1 MTGIEEAQ
9 GLPKKVIF
17 QNILVYVL
25 PIIVFIT
32 QTLITGSIPPRIR
45 SEYFFS
51 PLFILYVVLSVV
63 APLGII
69 AVCGIFIKK
78 NIGGPNA
85 VEVVNKISV
94 LFLRI
99 TIVVPG
105 LLGFTLPVFAFD
117 HTGETFFHALACVMQ
132 LFGSVGLGGL
142 LGYVF
147 FMPSFEKFLSFV
159 PFESQYMALPLRVN
173 MFLLGLLTIL
183 GTISMCLGPILLVS
197 EVAEGIDLTA
207 YILTRV
213 LPVAAIATVL
223 GSIAYNI
230 SIRHVTAHIQKIT
243 DTTYLLA
250 KGDYTLER
258 RLEVTNRNELGL
270 LVNDMNMLIDGMRD
284 IIANIESS
292 VQETRGTAST
302 LTSNIEHSETQVQAV
317 VDSVSHV
324 KNEMINQSAS
334 VEETQATIDSIA
346 RTMDQLNRN
355 IENQAASVVQ
365 SSAAI
370 EQMVANI
377 RSVTAILEKN
387 KAAVNQLFKA
397 ALDGQQSIES
407 AVSTSRQIYQES
419 EGLLET
425 NDVIKHIAEQ
435 TNMLAMNAAIEA
447 AHAGEAGRGFAVVAD
462 EIRKLAEDSSAQSLI
477 ISTRLQELGQSIN
490 DVSNNTLEIEKLFT
504 SIYELAESVQNQ
516 ETVILQA
523 MEEQSTGSEQV
534 LLAMHSIND
543 VTDSVKHG
551 SASMM
556 QGSREISVE
565 MNRLADVTH
574 QITDSMNKV
583 YDSTSNIASSLKV
596 VEDST
601 AQNEQVLAKLS
612 DKVDLFKI

>member
-1 MTGIEEAQ
+1 MTSIAEAKA
-9 GLPKKVIF
+9 LPGKVIF
-17 QNILVYVL
+17 QNVLVYVL
-25 PIIVFIT
+25 PIVVFII
-32 QTLITGSIPPRIR
+32 QVLITGSVPPGIR
-45 SEYFFS
+45 LDYFFS

-63 APLGII
+63 LPLGII
-69 AVCGIFIKK
+69 AACGLFIKK

-85 VEVVNKISV
+85 VEVVNRISV
-94 LFLRI
+94 FFLRI
-99 TIVVPG
+99 TIFAPG
-105 LLGFTLPVFAFD
+105 LLNFTLPVLAYD
-117 HTGETFFHALACVMQ
+117 HEGETIFHAIACVMQ

-159 PFESQYMALPLRVN
+159 PFESKYMALPLRVN

-183 GTISMCLGPILLVS
+183 GAIAMCLGPIMLVS
-197 EVAEGIDLTA
+197 EVAENIDLTT

-213 LPVAAIATVL
+213 LPVAAIATAL
-223 GSIAYNI
+223 GSTAYNI
-230 SIRHVTAHIQKIT
+230 SMRHVTDHIQKIT
-243 DTTYLLA
+243 ETTYLLA
-250 KGDYTLER
+250 QGDYSIEPLQ
-258 RLEVTNRNELGL
+258 VTNRNELGL
-270 LVNDMNMLIDGMRD
+270 LINDMNMLVDGMRD
-284 IIANIESS
+284 IIGNIDSS
-292 VQETRGTAST
+292 VRETRSTAST
-302 LTSNIEHSETQVQAV
+302 LTTNIEHSETQVQAV
-317 VDSVSHV
+317 VDSVTLV

-334 VEETQATIDSIA
+334 VEETQATINTIT

-355 IENQAASVVQ
+355 IEDQAASVVQ

-397 ALDGQQSIES
+397 ALDGQQSIEG

-490 DVSNNTLEIEKLFT
+490 DVSNNTMEIEKLFT
-504 SIYELAESVQNQ
+504 SIYGLAESVQNQ

-534 LLAMHSIND
+534 LQAMHSINEI
-543 VTDSVKHG
+543 TNSVKNG
-551 SASMM
+551 STSMM

-583 YDSTSNIASSLKV
+583 YDSTANIANSLKV

-601 AQNEQVLAKLS
+601 TQNEQVLAKLS
-612 DKVDLFKI
+612 DKVAVFKV

>member
-1 MTGIEEAQ
+1 MANIEKAEA
-9 GLPKKVIF
+9 LPQKVIF

-25 PIIVFIT
+25 PVLLFIV
-32 QTLITGSIPPRIR
+32 QALITGTIPTEMWG
-45 SEYFFS
+45 SYFFS
-51 PLFILYVVLSVV
+51 PIFILYVVLSVV
-63 APLGII
+63 TPGVII
-69 AVCGIFIKK
+69 AICGSFIKK
-78 NIGGPNA
+78 HISSPNA
-85 VEVVNKISV
+85 VEMVNKISV
-94 LFLRI
+94 FFLRI
-99 TIVVPG
+99 TIVAPAV
-105 LLGFTLPVFAFD
+105 LNFTLPVLAYD
-117 HTGETFFHALACVMQ
+117 HHNETLFHALACIMQ

-147 FMPSFEKFLSFV
+147 FQPSFEKFLSFV
-159 PFESQYMALPLRVN
+159 PFEKQWMAMPIRIN

-183 GTISMCLGPILLVS
+183 GSIAMCLGPVILAS
-197 EVAEGIDLTA
+197 EVAENVNLTT

-213 LPVAAIATVL
+213 LPVALLATVL
-223 GSIAYNI
+223 GSFAYNTFMG
-230 SIRHVTAHIQKIT
+230 HVTSHIKEIT

-250 KGDYTLER
+250 QGDYSIQ
-258 RLEVTNRNELGL
+258 RLKVTNRNELGL
-270 LVNDMNMLIDGMRD
+270 LINDMNLLMDGMRD
-284 IIANIESS
+284 IIVNIEGS
-292 VQETRGTAST
+292 VTETRNTAAT
-302 LTSNIEHSETQVQAV
+302 LTHNIEESENQVQTV
-317 VDSVSHV
+317 VDSVSVV
-324 KNEMINQSAS
+324 KNEMINQAAG
-334 VEETQATIDSIA
+334 VEETQATINTIT

-355 IENQAASVVQ
+355 IENQAASVIQ

-387 KAAVNQLFKA
+387 KVAVNQLFKA
-397 ALDGQQSIES
+397 ALEGQQSIES

-477 ISTRLQELGQSIN
+477 ISTRLQELGESIN

-534 LLAMHSIND
+534 LLAMQSINE
-543 VTDSVKHG
+543 VTAAVKNG

-556 QGSREISVE
+556 QGSKEISVE
-565 MNRLADVTH
+565 MNKLADVTQ

-583 YDSTSNIASSLKV
+583 FDSTSNIARSLQV

-601 AQNEQVLAKLS
+601 SQNEVVLQRLS
-612 DKVDLFKI
+612 DKVSIFKV

>member
-1 MTGIEEAQ
+1 MTSIVEAKA
-9 GLPKKVIF
+9 LPGKVIF
-17 QNILVYVL
+17 QNVLVYVL
-25 PIIVFIT
+25 PIVVFII
-32 QTLITGSIPPRIR
+32 QALITGSIPPSIR
-45 SEYFFS
+45 LKYFFS

-63 APLGII
+63 VPLGII

-78 NIGGPNA
+78 NIDGPNA
-85 VEVVNKISV
+85 MEAVNRISV
-94 LFLRI
+94 FFLRI

-105 LLGFTLPVFAFD
+105 LLNFTLPILAYN
-117 HTGETFFHALACVMQ
+117 HEGETIFHAIACLMQ

-159 PFESQYMALPLRVN
+159 PFESKYMALPLRVN

-183 GTISMCLGPILLVS
+183 GAIAMCLGPILLVS
-197 EVAEGIDLTA
+197 EVAEGVNLTS

-213 LPVAAIATVL
+213 LPVAAMATVL
-223 GSIAYNI
+223 GSTAYNI
-230 SIRHVTAHIQKIT
+230 SMHHVTDHIQKIT
-243 DTTYLLA
+243 ETTYLLA
-250 KGDYTLER
+250 QGDYSIER
-258 RLEVTNRNELGL
+258 LQVTNRNELGL
-270 LVNDMNMLIDGMRD
+270 LINDMNMLMDGMRD
-284 IIANIESS
+284 IIGNIDSS
-292 VQETRGTAST
+292 VRETRSTAST
-302 LTSNIEHSETQVQAV
+302 LTTNIEHSETQVQAV
-317 VDSVSHV
+317 VDSVTLV

-334 VEETQATIDSIA
+334 VEETQATINTIT

-355 IENQAASVVQ
+355 IEDQAASVVQ

-387 KAAVNQLFKA
+387 KVAVNQLFKA
-397 ALDGQQSIES
+397 ALDGQQSIEG

-490 DVSNNTLEIEKLFT
+490 DVSNNTLEIEKLFS

-534 LLAMHSIND
+534 LQAMHAINE
-543 VTDSVKHG
+543 VTNSVKNG
-551 SASMM
+551 STSMM

-583 YDSTSNIASSLKV
+583 YDSTSNIANSLKV
-596 VEDST
+596 VEEST
-601 AQNEQVLAKLS
+601 AQNESVLAKLS
-612 DKVDLFKI
+612 DKVAVFKV